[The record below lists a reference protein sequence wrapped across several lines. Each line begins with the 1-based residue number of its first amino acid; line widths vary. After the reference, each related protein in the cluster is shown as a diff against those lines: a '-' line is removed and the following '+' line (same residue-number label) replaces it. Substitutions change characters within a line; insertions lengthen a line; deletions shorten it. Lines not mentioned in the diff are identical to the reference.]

1 MKADDFTSKNNT
13 REKTI
18 VRTSFLGIGANVLL
32 AAFKAFIGIVSNS
45 IAITLDAVN
54 NLSDAFSSVI
64 TIVGTKLAAKPAD
77 KKHPFGYGRLE
88 YLSAMVISVII
99 LYAGVTSL
107 VESVKKIISPAEPE
121 YTLPSIII
129 LSVAVIVKIVMGLHV
144 KSVGQKVN
152 SDSLVASGKDA
163 IMDSVISIATIIAAI
178 VFIFTGFK
186 LEAYL
191 GLIISVMI
199 IKAGFE
205 TMKETISEI
214 LGERASED
222 LIKGIKESVLSV
234 DGVLGVYDLVL
245 NNYGPDSFVASVH
258 IEVADETTA
267 VELDKIQWKISEK
280 VYLNHGVSIAAI
292 GIYPSNTSNTKTS
305 QIKNQLKTLLAD
317 YPEVIEMHGLYLND
331 EDKLFRM
338 DIIINFDAKDRYGL
352 YKEIYE
358 KVCTMLPEYK
368 VIVNLDLD
376 FSTTRS

>member
-1 MKADDFTSKNNT
+1 MKADDFTSKNNA

-214 LGERASED
+214 LGERASEE

>member
-1 MKADDFTSKNNT
+1 MKADDFTSKNNA

-129 LSVAVIVKIVMGLHV
+129 LSVAVIVKIVMGLHI

-214 LGERASED
+214 LGERASEE

-234 DGVLGVYDLVL
+234 DGVLGV
-245 NNYGPDSFVASVH
+245 
-258 IEVADETTA
+258 
-267 VELDKIQWKISEK
+267 
-280 VYLNHGVSIAAI
+280 
-292 GIYPSNTSNTKTS
+292 
-305 QIKNQLKTLLAD
+305 
-317 YPEVIEMHGLYLND
+317 
-331 EDKLFRM
+331 
-338 DIIINFDAKDRYGL
+338 
-352 YKEIYE
+352 
-358 KVCTMLPEYK
+358 
-368 VIVNLDLD
+368 
-376 FSTTRS
+376 

>member
-1 MKADDFTSKNNT
+1 MKADDFTSKNNA

-191 GLIISVMI
+191 GLIISIMI

>member
-1 MKADDFTSKNNT
+1 MKADDFTSKNNA

-305 QIKNQLKTLLAD
+305 RIKNQLKTLLAD

-331 EDKLFRM
+331 EDKFFRM

>member
-1 MKADDFTSKNNT
+1 MKADDFTSKNNA

-18 VRTSFLGIGANVLL
+18 VRTSFLGIAANVLL

>member
-1 MKADDFTSKNNT
+1 MKADDFTSKNNA

-18 VRTSFLGIGANVLL
+18 VRTSFLGIAANVLL

-191 GLIISVMI
+191 GLVISVMI

-214 LGERASED
+214 LGERASEE

-292 GIYPSNTSNTKTS
+292 GIYPSNTSSTKTS
-305 QIKNQLKTLLAD
+305 RIKNQLKTLLAD

-331 EDKLFRM
+331 EDKFFRM

>member
-1 MKADDFTSKNNT
+1 MKADDFTSKNNA

-54 NLSDAFSSVI
+54 NLSDVFSSVI

-191 GLIISVMI
+191 GLIISIMI

-280 VYLNHGVSIAAI
+280 VYLNHGISIAAI

>member
-1 MKADDFTSKNNT
+1 MKADDFTSKNNA

-191 GLIISVMI
+191 GLIISIMI

-305 QIKNQLKTLLAD
+305 RIKNQLKTLLAD

-331 EDKLFRM
+331 EDKFFRM

>member
-1 MKADDFTSKNNT
+1 
-13 REKTI
+13 
-18 VRTSFLGIGANVLL
+18 
-32 AAFKAFIGIVSNS
+32 
-45 IAITLDAVN
+45 
-54 NLSDAFSSVI
+54 
-64 TIVGTKLAAKPAD
+64 
-77 KKHPFGYGRLE
+77 
-88 YLSAMVISVII
+88 MVISVII

>member
-1 MKADDFTSKNNT
+1 MKADDFTSKNNA

>member
-1 MKADDFTSKNNT
+1 MKADDFTSKNNA

-18 VRTSFLGIGANVLL
+18 VRTSFLGIAANVLL

-305 QIKNQLKTLLAD
+305 RIKNQLKTLLAD

-331 EDKLFRM
+331 EDKFFRM

>member
-1 MKADDFTSKNNT
+1 MKADDFTSKNNA

-191 GLIISVMI
+191 GLIISIMI

-292 GIYPSNTSNTKTS
+292 GIYPSNTSSTKTS
-305 QIKNQLKTLLAD
+305 QIQNQLKTLLAD

-331 EDKLFRM
+331 EDKFFRM

>member
-1 MKADDFTSKNNT
+1 MKADDFTSKNNA

-214 LGERASED
+214 LGERASEE

-292 GIYPSNTSNTKTS
+292 GIYPSNTSSTKTS
-305 QIKNQLKTLLAD
+305 RIKNQLKTLLAD

>member
-1 MKADDFTSKNNT
+1 MKADDFTSKNNA

-191 GLIISVMI
+191 GLIISIMI

-292 GIYPSNTSNTKTS
+292 GIYPSNTSSTKTS

>member
-1 MKADDFTSKNNT
+1 MKADDFTSKNNA

-191 GLIISVMI
+191 GLIISIMI

-280 VYLNHGVSIAAI
+280 VYLNHGISIAAI

-331 EDKLFRM
+331 EDKFFRM

>member
-191 GLIISVMI
+191 GLIISIMI

>member
-1 MKADDFTSKNNT
+1 MKADDFTCKNNT

-191 GLIISVMI
+191 GLIISIMI

-331 EDKLFRM
+331 EDKFFRM